1 MRESGRKSP
10 DLLTSYVA
18 RRTVGPCGGPETRV
32 MKADPE
38 LAGRARQA
46 LQNLHKELMIAADDY
61 DLEVRVEGETVTVA
75 ARGRGSRAGKV
86 TIEARPS
93 GQVWISAANR
103 QHKLDWDV
111 VENDFVLGATGQTLK
126 QVAAEVLSRHFGEDI
141 TL

>member
-1 MRESGRKSP
+1 
-10 DLLTSYVA
+10 
-18 RRTVGPCGGPETRV
+18 

-38 LAGRARQA
+38 LAGRARRA
-46 LQNLHKELMIAADDY
+46 LQNLHKELMIAAEDY

-75 ARGRGSRAGKV
+75 GRGRGSRAGKV

-111 VENDFVLGATGQTLK
+111 VENDFVLSATGQSLR
-126 QVAAEVLSRHFGEDI
+126 QVAAEILSRQFGEDI